1 MSDRENELACET
13 YLNTTTMWPLLETG
27 LADSRYTVKLSSLQ
41 RISCLP
47 EEPVGDEGERAE
59 AEAAETMPHMGQP
72 GLCAKA
78 MMEEEERGWCQRAS
92 ARAKYNEWVFLDDSG
107 SGLGSLGA
115 KETAR
120 GDDGTERAK
129 RTATGGVRREQPRAC
144 TAPRPPNSRP
154 PPASRCA

>member
-27 LADSRYTVKLSSLQ
+27 LADSRYTVKLSSLH
-41 RISCLP
+41 RISCLA

-78 MMEEEERGWCQRAS
+78 MMEEEERGGCQRARE
-92 ARAKYNEWVFLDDSG
+92 RAKYNEWIFLDDS
-107 SGLGSLGA
+107 
-115 KETAR
+115 
-120 GDDGTERAK
+120 K
-129 RTATGGVRREQPRAC
+129 RTWRPGSEGAGEGG
-144 TAPRPPNSRP
+144 
-154 PPASRCA
+154 